1 MRRNKSKKQFLIFI
15 IVLMMLSV
23 GVIYAFLQAN
33 LSVEGTTKIQS
44 NTWDIHFTNV
54 QVAQNSVTIDSENDE
69 LAATITDDTEVSF
82 AVSLNELGDF
92 YEFTVDIYNAG
103 TVDGMIGSV
112 TSKLN
117 DTVIT
122 TLPAY
127 LNYIVEYSDG
137 VEIEENQ
144 VLEAGDTETIR
155 IRLEIKTDVNVEDLP
170 SQNEDLLFDFSIG
183 YAQADANAVPVRVPP
198 ASFSTDS
205 WKTIAL
211 AVRNNNTSAY
221 HVGDTKTIDLGTT
234 LGTHTVRIA
243 NMSTPAECSTTG
255 FSQTACGFVIE
266 FADIITTHNM
276 NPSGTYKEVQ
286 YDYGWNVDGW
296 PASSMRTYVNADIY
310 NALPVELRKY
320 IIDTT
325 VVSGHGSTAGETN
338 FTSTDKLYLL
348 SEHEVWEDVDE
359 DSNTGVDYYD
369 TAYNNTRQLDYYANL
384 EVTIGTF
391 DNSTLTYGGNYSGA
405 IKQNN
410 GTDSAWWLRSANSAL
425 SIGFGKVINSGS
437 WTGSSASSSEG
448 VSPAFRLAPDPIP
461 NGD

>member
-15 IVLMMLSV
+15 LFLMILSV

-33 LSVEGTTKIQS
+33 LSVEGTTKIQA

-54 QVAQNSVTIDSENDE
+54 QVAQNSVAIDSENDE

-92 YEFTVDIYNAG
+92 YEFTVDVYNAG

-117 DTVIT
+117 NTVIT

-144 VLEAGDTETIR
+144 VLEVGDTETIR
-155 IRLEIKTDVNVEDLP
+155 IRLEIKSDVNVEDLP

-234 LGTHTVRIA
+234 LGTHTLRIA
-243 NMSTPAECSTTG
+243 NMSTPAECETTG

-266 FADIITTHNM
+266 FSDVITTHVM
-276 NPSGTYKEVQ
+276 NSTNT
-286 YDYGWNVDGW
+286 NVGGW

-348 SEHEVWEDVDE
+348 STHEVWEDVDG
-359 DSNTGVDYYD
+359 NTSGGIDYYD
-369 TAYNNTRQLDYYANL
+369 TSYNNTRQLDYYAGLN
-384 EVTIGTF
+384 VTTS
-391 DNSTLTYGGNYSGA
+391 NSSGA

-410 GTDSAWWLRSANSAL
+410 GSNDYWWLRS
-425 SIGFGKVINSGS
+425 SGS
-437 WTGSSASSSEG
+437 FSSNVFFTVHSNGDWDSNNADNVYG
-448 VSPAFRLAPDPIP
+448 VSPAFRIR
-461 NGD
+461 